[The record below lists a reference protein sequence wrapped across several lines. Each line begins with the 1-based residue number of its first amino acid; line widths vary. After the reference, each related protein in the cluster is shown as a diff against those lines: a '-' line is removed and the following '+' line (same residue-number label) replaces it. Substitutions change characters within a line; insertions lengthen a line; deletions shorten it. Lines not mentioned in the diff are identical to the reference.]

1 MHAGSVP
8 PGVRGKIVK
17 IEILDQTYLKQETLT
32 PGSAETG
39 ELWWRENYGKGHAFA
54 KTNTNPND

>member
-17 IEILDQTYLKQETLT
+17 TEILDQTYLKQETLT

-39 ELWWRENYGKGHAFA
+39 EL
-54 KTNTNPND
+54 